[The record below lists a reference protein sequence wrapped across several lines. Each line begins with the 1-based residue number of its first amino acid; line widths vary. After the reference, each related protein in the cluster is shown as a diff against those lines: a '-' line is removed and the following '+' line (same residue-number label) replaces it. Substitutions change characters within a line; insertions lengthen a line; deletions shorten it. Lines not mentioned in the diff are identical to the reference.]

1 MINLKCLI
9 NISNLFY
16 AKGDTIM
23 KSKKLTICLGTIIAI
38 LSLASC
44 GKENNSSTSPS
55 SPSSPT
61 DRPSTPSTPKPSSP
75 KDSTTP
81 SSKEEDPITSFD
93 EVKEKVIALKN
104 TEATSFKMTINSNN
118 SITTYTS
125 EIRANEYLR
134 TKENSTSKEVLFDG
148 YYENFGVAYDLD
160 ITQQSG
166 DSSLSGY
173 GAKYTLGDTVD
184 INNQIITKDY
194 FITSKIESKKNYYYD
209 FNKAINNYLTD
220 KFESQDVTL
229 SNFDVIDAKNKIYLF
244 NAYSEVSYFNNYSY
258 TFQIAFTS
266 NWSLKELTISEK
278 KANEDNW
285 DKETHTPSGT
295 YTTTLTTITDIANDP
310 LEISSFIPT
319 ILGKN
324 VDDYYLKE
332 GCIHDGD
339 VKIVNRKGSTNIAAG
354 DVLNVELD
362 DSIFYLGASNLEI
375 KTSSNTSIINKTEEG
390 WVALAKGTCDVTIGT
405 ALYPN
410 LLTISVTVLD
420 ASEAPASVD
429 YFEGMVTG
437 SSYLDEYGT
446 TISIPSKTGLNQK
459 FELIAGSSSS
469 TSTVYG
475 PFESSFVSS
484 LTVGAFNMM
493 DYTMSTTPY
502 DSGFSFSFTEE
513 TSTKNTGKTAIF
525 MNVNITQSVADG
537 TYNFGITQTG
547 FTSQTTPLGTFSI
560 IIGSSN

>member
-1 MINLKCLI
+1 
-9 NISNLFY
+9 
-16 AKGDTIM
+16 M

-61 DRPSTPSTPKPSSP
+61 DRPTTPSTPKPSSP

-81 SSKEEDPITSFD
+81 SSKEEEPITSFD

-160 ITQQSG
+160 ITQKSG

-173 GAKYTLGDTVD
+173 GNKYTLGDTVD

-244 NAYSEVSYFNNYSY
+244 NAYSEVSYFNKYSY
-258 TFQIAFTS
+258 TFQIAFAS
-266 NWSLKELTISEK
+266 DWSLKELTISEK
-278 KANEDNW
+278 KANKDNW

-375 KTSSNTSIINKTEEG
+375 RASSNTSIINNTEEG
-390 WVALAKGTCDVTIGT
+390 WAALVKGTCDVTIGT
-405 ALYPN
+405 SLYPN

-420 ASEAPASVD
+420 ASEVPASVD

-437 SSYLDEYGT
+437 SSYLDEYGVT
-446 TISIPSKTGLNQK
+446 MTIPNNTGLNQK
-459 FELIAGSSSS
+459 FELIACSSSS
-469 TSTVYG
+469 TSVVYG
-475 PFESSFVSS
+475 PYESSFVSS
-484 LTVGAFNMM
+484 LTVGSFNMI
-493 DYTMSTTPY
+493 DYTMTTTPY

-513 TSTKNTGKTAIF
+513 TSTKKAGKTAIF
-525 MNVNITQSVADG
+525 MNVNIAQSVADG
-537 TYNFGITQTG
+537 TYYFGITQTG

>member
-1 MINLKCLI
+1 
-9 NISNLFY
+9 
-16 AKGDTIM
+16 M

-61 DRPSTPSTPKPSSP
+61 DRPSTPSTPKPSSS

-81 SSKEEDPITSFD
+81 SSKEEEPITSFD

-229 SNFDVIDAKNKIYLF
+229 SSFDVMDAKNKIYLF

-266 NWSLKELTISEK
+266 DWSLKELTISEK

>member
-1 MINLKCLI
+1 
-9 NISNLFY
+9 
-16 AKGDTIM
+16 M

-44 GKENNSSTSPS
+44 GKESNSSTSTS

-61 DRPSTPSTPKPSSP
+61 DRPSTPSTPKPSSS

>member
-1 MINLKCLI
+1 
-9 NISNLFY
+9 
-16 AKGDTIM
+16 M

-44 GKENNSSTSPS
+44 GKENDSSASPS

-61 DRPSTPSTPKPSSP
+61 DRPSTPKPSSP

-81 SSKEEDPITSFD
+81 SSKEEEPITSFD

-160 ITQQSG
+160 ITQKSS

-173 GAKYTLGDTVD
+173 GNKYTLGDTVD

-258 TFQIAFTS
+258 TFQIAFAS
-266 NWSLKELTISEK
+266 DWSLKELTISEK
-278 KANEDNW
+278 RANEDNW
-285 DKETHTPSGT
+285 NKETHTPSGT

-375 KTSSNTSIINKTEEG
+375 KASSNTSIINKTEEEEG
-390 WVALAKGTCDVTIGT
+390 WVALAKGTCNVTIGT

-446 TISIPSKTGLNQK
+446 TISIPSNTRLNQK
-459 FELIAGSSSS
+459 FELIACSSS
-469 TSTVYG
+469 TTSVVYG

-493 DYTMSTTPY
+493 DYTISTTPY
-502 DSGFSFSFTEE
+502 DSVFSFSFTEE
-513 TSTKNTGKTAIF
+513 TSTKKAGKTAIF
-525 MNVNITQSVADG
+525 MNVNIAQFVADG
-537 TYNFGITQTG
+537 TYNFGITQTV

>member
-1 MINLKCLI
+1 
-9 NISNLFY
+9 
-16 AKGDTIM
+16 M
-23 KSKKLTICLGTIIAI
+23 KSKKLTICFSTIIAI

-61 DRPSTPSTPKPSSP
+61 DRPSTPKPSSP

-81 SSKEEDPITSFD
+81 SSKEEEPITSFD

-104 TEATSFKMTINSNN
+104 TEATSFKMTINSNK

-194 FITSKIESKKNYYYD
+194 FITSIIEIKKNYYYD

-266 NWSLKELTISEK
+266 DWSLKELTISEK

-332 GCIHDGD
+332 GCIHEGD

-354 DVLNVELD
+354 DVLNVKLD

-375 KTSSNTSIINKTEEG
+375 KTSSNTSIINHTEEG
-390 WVALAKGTCDVTIGT
+390 WIALAKGTCNVTIGT

-459 FELIAGSSSS
+459 FELIASSSS
-469 TSTVYG
+469 PTSTSVVYG
-475 PFESSFVSS
+475 PYESSFVSS
-484 LTVGAFNMM
+484 LTVGAFNMI
-493 DYTMSTTPY
+493 DYTMATTPY

-513 TSTKNTGKTAIF
+513 TSTKKTGKTAIF
-525 MNVNITQSVADG
+525 MNVNIAQSVADG

-547 FTSQTTPLGTFSI
+547 FTSQTPPLGTFII

>member
-1 MINLKCLI
+1 
-9 NISNLFY
+9 
-16 AKGDTIM
+16 M

-44 GKENNSSTSPS
+44 GKENDSSTSPS

-61 DRPSTPSTPKPSSP
+61 DRPTIPSTPKPSSP

-81 SSKEEDPITSFD
+81 SSKEEEPITSFD
-93 EVKEKVIALKN
+93 EVKEKVKALKN

-160 ITQQSG
+160 ITQKSG

-173 GAKYTLGDTVD
+173 GNKYTLGDTVD

-244 NAYSEVSYFNNYSY
+244 NAYSELSYFNNYSY
-258 TFQIAFTS
+258 TFQIAFAS
-266 NWSLKELTISEK
+266 DWSLKELTISEK

-310 LEISSFIPT
+310 LEISSSIPT

-375 KTSSNTSIINKTEEG
+375 KASSNTSIINNTEEEG

-446 TISIPSKTGLNQK
+446 TISISSNTGLNQK
-459 FELIAGSSSS
+459 FELIACSSS
-469 TSTVYG
+469 TTSVVYG

-493 DYTMSTTPY
+493 DYTISTTPY

-513 TSTKNTGKTAIF
+513 TSTKKTGKTAIF
-525 MNVNITQSVADG
+525 MNVNIAKSIADG

-547 FTSQTTPLGTFSI
+547 FTSQTNPLGTFSI

>member
-1 MINLKCLI
+1 
-9 NISNLFY
+9 
-16 AKGDTIM
+16 M
-23 KSKKLTICLGTIIAI
+23 KSKKLTICFSTIIAI

-61 DRPSTPSTPKPSSP
+61 DRPSTPSTPKPSSS

-81 SSKEEDPITSFD
+81 SSKEEEPITSFD

-173 GAKYTLGDTVD
+173 GNKYTLGDTVD
-184 INNQIITKDY
+184 SNNQIITKDY

-258 TFQIAFTS
+258 TFQIAFKS
-266 NWSLKELTISEK
+266 DWSLKELTISEK
-278 KANEDNW
+278 KAKEDNW

-375 KTSSNTSIINKTEEG
+375 KTSSNTSIINNTEKG

-420 ASEAPASVD
+420 ASEVPASVD

-446 TISIPSKTGLNQK
+446 TISISSNTGLNQK
-459 FELIAGSSSS
+459 FELIACSSSS

-484 LTVGAFNMM
+484 LTVGTFNMM
-493 DYTMSTTPY
+493 DYTISTTPY

-513 TSTKNTGKTAIF
+513 TSTKKTGKTAIF
-525 MNVNITQSVADG
+525 MNVNIAKSVADG
-537 TYNFGITQTG
+537 TYYFGITQTG

>member
-1 MINLKCLI
+1 
-9 NISNLFY
+9 
-16 AKGDTIM
+16 M
-23 KSKKLTICLGTIIAI
+23 KSKKITICLGTIIAI

-44 GKENNSSTSPS
+44 GKENDSSTSPS

-81 SSKEEDPITSFD
+81 SSKEEEPITSFD

-148 YYENFGVAYDLD
+148 YYENLGVAYDLD
-160 ITQQSG
+160 ITQKSG

-173 GAKYTLGDTVD
+173 GNKYTLGDTVD

-244 NAYSEVSYFNNYSY
+244 NAYSELSYFNNYSY
-258 TFQIAFTS
+258 TFQIAFAS
-266 NWSLKELTISEK
+266 DWSLKELTISEK

-354 DVLNVELD
+354 DALNVKLD

-375 KTSSNTSIINKTEEG
+375 KASSNTSIINKTEEEG

-446 TISIPSKTGLNQK
+446 TISISSNTGLNQK
-459 FELIAGSSSS
+459 FELIACSSS
-469 TSTVYG
+469 TTSVVYD

-493 DYTMSTTPY
+493 DYTISTTPY

-513 TSTKNTGKTAIF
+513 TSTKKAGKTAIF
-525 MNVNITQSVADG
+525 MNVNIAQSVADG

>member
-1 MINLKCLI
+1 
-9 NISNLFY
+9 
-16 AKGDTIM
+16 M

-61 DRPSTPSTPKPSSP
+61 DRPSTPSTPKPSSS

-81 SSKEEDPITSFD
+81 SSKEEEPITSFD

-104 TEATSFKMTINSNN
+104 SKATSFKMTINSNN

-125 EIRANEYLR
+125 KIRANEYLR

-184 INNQIITKDY
+184 INNQTITKDY

-266 NWSLKELTISEK
+266 DWSLKELTISEK
-278 KANEDNW
+278 KANKDNW

-354 DVLNVELD
+354 DFLNVELD

-420 ASEAPASVD
+420 ASEVPASVD

-469 TSTVYG
+469 TSVVYG
-475 PFESSFVSS
+475 PYDSSFVSS
-484 LTVGAFNMM
+484 LTVGAFDMIN
-493 DYTMSTTPY
+493 YTMATTPY

-525 MNVNITQSVADG
+525 MNVNIAQSVADG

>member
-1 MINLKCLI
+1 
-9 NISNLFY
+9 
-16 AKGDTIM
+16 M

-44 GKENNSSTSPS
+44 GKENDSSTSPS

-61 DRPSTPSTPKPSSP
+61 DRPTTPSTPKPSSP

-81 SSKEEDPITSFD
+81 SSKEEEPITSFD

-160 ITQQSG
+160 ITQKSG

-173 GAKYTLGDTVD
+173 GNKYTLGDTVD

-244 NAYSEVSYFNNYSY
+244 NAYSEVSYFNKYSY
-258 TFQIAFTS
+258 TFQIAFAS
-266 NWSLKELTISEK
+266 DWSLKELTISEK

-285 DKETHTPSGT
+285 NKETHTPSGT

-354 DVLNVELD
+354 DALNVKLD

-375 KTSSNTSIINKTEEG
+375 KASSNTSIINKTEEEG

-420 ASEAPASVD
+420 ASEVPASVD

-446 TISIPSKTGLNQK
+446 TISIPGNTGLNQK
-459 FELIAGSSSS
+459 FELIACSSS
-469 TSTVYG
+469 TTSVVYG

-493 DYTMSTTPY
+493 DYTISTTPY

-513 TSTKNTGKTAIF
+513 TSTKKAGKTAIF
-525 MNVNITQSVADG
+525 MNVNIAQSVADG

>member
-1 MINLKCLI
+1 
-9 NISNLFY
+9 
-16 AKGDTIM
+16 
-23 KSKKLTICLGTIIAI
+23 
-38 LSLASC
+38 
-44 GKENNSSTSPS
+44 
-55 SPSSPT
+55 
-61 DRPSTPSTPKPSSP
+61 
-75 KDSTTP
+75 
-81 SSKEEDPITSFD
+81 
-93 EVKEKVIALKN
+93 
-104 TEATSFKMTINSNN
+104 MTINSNN

-160 ITQQSG
+160 ITQKSG

-173 GAKYTLGDTVD
+173 GTKYTLGDTVD
-184 INNQIITKDY
+184 SNNQIITKDY

-244 NAYSEVSYFNNYSY
+244 NAYSEVSYFNKYSY
-258 TFQIAFTS
+258 TFQITFAS
-266 NWSLKELTISEK
+266 DWSLKELTISEK

-354 DVLNVELD
+354 DVLNVKLD

-375 KTSSNTSIINKTEEG
+375 KASSNTSIINKTEEEG
-390 WVALAKGTCDVTIGT
+390 WVALAKGTCDVTIGIS
-405 ALYPN
+405 LYPN

-420 ASEAPASVD
+420 ASEVPASVD

-446 TISIPSKTGLNQK
+446 TISIPGNTGLNQK
-459 FELIAGSSSS
+459 FELIACSSS
-469 TSTVYG
+469 TTSVVYG
-475 PFESSFVSS
+475 PFESSFVTS

-493 DYTMSTTPY
+493 DYTISTTPY

-513 TSTKNTGKTAIF
+513 TSTKKAGKTAIF
-525 MNVNITQSVADG
+525 MNVNIAQSVADG

>member
-1 MINLKCLI
+1 
-9 NISNLFY
+9 
-16 AKGDTIM
+16 M
-23 KSKKLTICLGTIIAI
+23 KSKKLTICFSTIIAI

-44 GKENNSSTSPS
+44 GKESNSSTSPS

-61 DRPSTPSTPKPSSP
+61 DRPSTPSTPKPSSS

-93 EVKEKVIALKN
+93 EVKEKVKALKN

-229 SNFDVIDAKNKIYLF
+229 SSFDVMDAKNKIYLF

-266 NWSLKELTISEK
+266 DWSLKELTISEK

-354 DVLNVELD
+354 DFLNVELD

-420 ASEAPASVD
+420 ASEVPASVD

-469 TSTVYG
+469 TSVVYG

-484 LTVGAFNMM
+484 LTIGAFNMI
-493 DYTMSTTPY
+493 DYTMATTPY

-513 TSTKNTGKTAIF
+513 TSTKKTGKTAIF
-525 MNVNITQSVADG
+525 MNVNIAQSIADG

>member
-1 MINLKCLI
+1 
-9 NISNLFY
+9 
-16 AKGDTIM
+16 M

-44 GKENNSSTSPS
+44 GKENDSSASPS

-81 SSKEEDPITSFD
+81 SSKEEEPITSFD

-160 ITQQSG
+160 ITQKSG

-173 GAKYTLGDTVD
+173 GNKYTLGDKVD

-244 NAYSEVSYFNNYSY
+244 NAYSELSYFNNYSY
-258 TFQIAFTS
+258 TFQIAFAS
-266 NWSLKELTISEK
+266 DWSLKELTISEK

-375 KTSSNTSIINKTEEG
+375 KASSNTSIINKTEEEG

-446 TISIPSKTGLNQK
+446 TISISSNTGLNQK
-459 FELIAGSSSS
+459 FELIACSSSP
-469 TSTVYG
+469 TSVVYG

-493 DYTMSTTPY
+493 DYTISTTPY

-513 TSTKNTGKTAIF
+513 TSTKKAGKTAIF
-525 MNVNITQSVADG
+525 MNVNIAQSVADE

>member
-1 MINLKCLI
+1 
-9 NISNLFY
+9 
-16 AKGDTIM
+16 M
-23 KSKKLTICLGTIIAI
+23 KSKKLTICFSTIIAI

-44 GKENNSSTSPS
+44 GKESNSSTSPS

-285 DKETHTPSGT
+285 DKETHTPSGI

>member
-1 MINLKCLI
+1 
-9 NISNLFY
+9 
-16 AKGDTIM
+16 M

-61 DRPSTPSTPKPSSP
+61 DRPSTPSTPKPSSS

-81 SSKEEDPITSFD
+81 SSKEEEPITSFD

-173 GAKYTLGDTVD
+173 GNKYTLGDTVD
-184 INNQIITKDY
+184 SNNQIITKDY

-229 SNFDVIDAKNKIYLF
+229 SSFDMIDAKNKIYLF

-258 TFQIAFTS
+258 TFQIAFKS
-266 NWSLKELTISEK
+266 DWSLKELTISEK

-354 DVLNVELD
+354 DFLNVELN

-420 ASEAPASVD
+420 ASEVPASVD

-446 TISIPSKTGLNQK
+446 TISIPSNTGLNQK
-459 FELIAGSSSS
+459 FELIACSSSS

-493 DYTMSTTPY
+493 DYTISTTPY

-513 TSTKNTGKTAIF
+513 TSTKKTGKTAIF
-525 MNVNITQSVADG
+525 MNVNIAKSVADG

>member
-1 MINLKCLI
+1 
-9 NISNLFY
+9 
-16 AKGDTIM
+16 M

-44 GKENNSSTSPS
+44 GKENNSSTSTS

-81 SSKEEDPITSFD
+81 SSKEEEPITSFD

-173 GAKYTLGDTVD
+173 GTKYTLGDTVD
-184 INNQIITKDY
+184 INNQIITKDD

-229 SNFDVIDAKNKIYLF
+229 SNFDVIGAKNKIYLF

-266 NWSLKELTISEK
+266 DWSLKELTISEK

-354 DVLNVELD
+354 DFLNVELD

-437 SSYLDEYGT
+437 SSYLNEYGT
-446 TISIPSKTGLNQK
+446 TISIPSNKGLNQR
-459 FELIAGSSSS
+459 FELIACSSSS
-469 TSTVYG
+469 TSAVYG
-475 PFESSFVSS
+475 PYDSSFVSS
-484 LTVGAFNMM
+484 LTVGAFDMIN
-493 DYTMSTTPY
+493 YTMATTPY

-525 MNVNITQSVADG
+525 MNVNIAQSVADG

>member
-1 MINLKCLI
+1 
-9 NISNLFY
+9 
-16 AKGDTIM
+16 M

-44 GKENNSSTSPS
+44 GKENDSSTSPS

-61 DRPSTPSTPKPSSP
+61 DRPTTPSTPKPSSP

-81 SSKEEDPITSFD
+81 SSKEEEPITSFD

-160 ITQQSG
+160 ITQKSG

-173 GAKYTLGDTVD
+173 GNKYTLGDTVD

-244 NAYSEVSYFNNYSY
+244 NAYSEVSYFNKYSY
-258 TFQIAFTS
+258 TFQIAFAS
-266 NWSLKELTISEK
+266 DWSLKELTISEK

-310 LEISSFIPT
+310 LEISSSIPT

-354 DVLNVELD
+354 DALNVKLD

-375 KTSSNTSIINKTEEG
+375 KASSNTSIINKTEEEG
-390 WVALAKGTCDVTIGT
+390 WVALTKGTCDVTIGT

-420 ASEAPASVD
+420 ASEVPASVD

-446 TISIPSKTGLNQK
+446 TISIPGNTGLNQK
-459 FELIAGSSSS
+459 FELIACSSS
-469 TSTVYG
+469 TTSVVYG

-493 DYTMSTTPY
+493 DYTISTTPY

-513 TSTKNTGKTAIF
+513 TSTKKAGKTAIF
-525 MNVNITQSVADG
+525 MNVNIAQSVADG

>member
-1 MINLKCLI
+1 
-9 NISNLFY
+9 
-16 AKGDTIM
+16 M

-44 GKENNSSTSPS
+44 GKENDSSASPS

-81 SSKEEDPITSFD
+81 SSKEEEPITSFD
-93 EVKEKVIALKN
+93 EVKEKVKALKN

-160 ITQQSG
+160 ITQKSG

-173 GAKYTLGDTVD
+173 GNKYTLGDKVD

-244 NAYSEVSYFNNYSY
+244 NAYSELSYFNNYSY
-258 TFQIAFTS
+258 TFQIAFAS
-266 NWSLKELTISEK
+266 DWSLKELTISEK

-375 KTSSNTSIINKTEEG
+375 KASSNTSIINNTEEEG

-446 TISIPSKTGLNQK
+446 TISISSNTGLNQK
-459 FELIAGSSSS
+459 FELIACSSS
-469 TSTVYG
+469 TTSVVYG

-493 DYTMSTTPY
+493 DYTISTNPY

-513 TSTKNTGKTAIF
+513 TSTKKAGKTAIF
-525 MNVNITQSVADG
+525 MNVNIAKSVADG

>member
-1 MINLKCLI
+1 
-9 NISNLFY
+9 
-16 AKGDTIM
+16 M
-23 KSKKLTICLGTIIAI
+23 KSKKLTICFSTIIAI

-61 DRPSTPSTPKPSSP
+61 DRPSTPSTPKPSST

-81 SSKEEDPITSFD
+81 SSKEEEPITSFD

-229 SNFDVIDAKNKIYLF
+229 SNFGVMDAKNKIYLF

-266 NWSLKELTISEK
+266 DWSLKELTISEK

-295 YTTTLTTITDIANDP
+295 HTTTLTTITDIANDP

-324 VDDYYLKE
+324 VDDYFLKE

-446 TISIPSKTGLNQK
+446 TISIPSNTGLNQK
-459 FELIAGSSSS
+459 FELIACSSSS
-469 TSTVYG
+469 TSVVYG
-475 PFESSFVSS
+475 PYESSFVSS
-484 LTVGAFNMM
+484 LTVGAFNMI
-493 DYTMSTTPY
+493 DFTMATTPY

-513 TSTKNTGKTAIF
+513 TSTKKTGKTAIF
-525 MNVNITQSVADG
+525 INVNITQSVADG
-537 TYNFGITQTG
+537 TYYFGITQTG

>member
-1 MINLKCLI
+1 
-9 NISNLFY
+9 
-16 AKGDTIM
+16 M

-81 SSKEEDPITSFD
+81 SSKEEEPITSFD

-104 TEATSFKMTINSNN
+104 TEATSFKITINSNN

-173 GAKYTLGDTVD
+173 GNKYTLGDTVD
-184 INNQIITKDY
+184 SNNQIITKDY

-229 SNFDVIDAKNKIYLF
+229 SDFDVMDAKNKIYLF
-244 NAYSEVSYFNNYSY
+244 NAYSELSYFNNYSY
-258 TFQIAFTS
+258 TFQIAFAS
-266 NWSLKELTISEK
+266 DWSLKELTISEK

-354 DVLNVELD
+354 DSLNVKLD

-375 KTSSNTSIINKTEEG
+375 KASSNTSIINKNEEEG

-429 YFEGMVTG
+429 NFEGMVTG

-446 TISIPSKTGLNQK
+446 TISIPSNTGLNQK
-459 FELIAGSSSS
+459 FELIACSSSS
-469 TSTVYG
+469 TSAVYG
-475 PFESSFVSS
+475 PYESSFVSS

-493 DYTMSTTPY
+493 DYTISTTPY

-513 TSTKNTGKTAIF
+513 TSTKKTGKTAIF
-525 MNVNITQSVADG
+525 MNVNIAKSVADG

>member
-1 MINLKCLI
+1 
-9 NISNLFY
+9 
-16 AKGDTIM
+16 M
-23 KSKKLTICLGTIIAI
+23 KSKKLTICFSTIIAI

-44 GKENNSSTSPS
+44 GKESNSSTSPS

-61 DRPSTPSTPKPSSP
+61 DRPSTPSTPKPSSS

-125 EIRANEYLR
+125 EIKANEYLR
-134 TKENSTSKEVLFDG
+134 TKENNTSKEVLFDG

-266 NWSLKELTISEK
+266 DWSLKELTISEK

-437 SSYLDEYGT
+437 SSHLDKYGT
-446 TISIPSKTGLNQK
+446 TISIPSNKGLNQR
-459 FELIAGSSSS
+459 FELIACSSSS
-469 TSTVYG
+469 TSAVYG
-475 PFESSFVSS
+475 PYDSSFVSS
-484 LTVGAFNMM
+484 LTVGAFDMIN
-493 DYTMSTTPY
+493 YTMATTPY

-537 TYNFGITQTG
+537 TYYFGITQTG

>member
-1 MINLKCLI
+1 
-9 NISNLFY
+9 
-16 AKGDTIM
+16 M

-61 DRPSTPSTPKPSSP
+61 DRPSTPKPSSS

-81 SSKEEDPITSFD
+81 SSKEEEPITSFD

-148 YYENFGVAYDLD
+148 YYENLGVAYDLD

-173 GAKYTLGDTVD
+173 GTKYTLGDTVD

-209 FNKAINNYLTD
+209 FNKAINNYLID

-229 SNFDVIDAKNKIYLF
+229 SSFDVIDAKNKIYLF

-266 NWSLKELTISEK
+266 DWSLKELTISEK

-332 GCIHDGD
+332 GCIRNGD

-420 ASEAPASVD
+420 ASEVPASVD

-446 TISIPSKTGLNQK
+446 TISIPSNTGLNQR
-459 FELIAGSSSS
+459 FELIACSSSS
-469 TSTVYG
+469 TSAVYG

-513 TSTKNTGKTAIF
+513 TSTKKTGKTAIF
-525 MNVNITQSVADG
+525 MNVNIAKSVADG

-547 FTSQTTPLGTFSI
+547 FTSQTNPLGTFSI

>member
-1 MINLKCLI
+1 
-9 NISNLFY
+9 
-16 AKGDTIM
+16 M

-44 GKENNSSTSPS
+44 GKENDSSASPS

-81 SSKEEDPITSFD
+81 SSKEEPITSFD

-134 TKENSTSKEVLFDG
+134 TKENNTSKEVLFDG

-173 GAKYTLGDTVD
+173 GTKYTLGDTVD

-244 NAYSEVSYFNNYSY
+244 NAYSELSYFNNYSY
-258 TFQIAFTS
+258 TFQIAFAS
-266 NWSLKELTISEK
+266 DWSLKELTISEK

-375 KTSSNTSIINKTEEG
+375 KASSNTSIINKTEEEG

-446 TISIPSKTGLNQK
+446 TISISSNTGLNQK
-459 FELIAGSSSS
+459 FELIACSSS
-469 TSTVYG
+469 TTSVVYG

-493 DYTMSTTPY
+493 DYTISTTPY

-513 TSTKNTGKTAIF
+513 TSTKKAGKTAIF
-525 MNVNITQSVADG
+525 MNVNIAKSVADG

>member
-1 MINLKCLI
+1 
-9 NISNLFY
+9 
-16 AKGDTIM
+16 M

-44 GKENNSSTSPS
+44 GKENDSSASPS

-81 SSKEEDPITSFD
+81 SSKEEEPITSFD

-148 YYENFGVAYDLD
+148 YYENLGVAYDLD
-160 ITQQSG
+160 ITQKSG

-173 GAKYTLGDTVD
+173 GNKYTLGDKVD

-229 SNFDVIDAKNKIYLF
+229 SNFDVMDAKNKIYLF

-258 TFQIAFTS
+258 TFQIAFAS
-266 NWSLKELTISEK
+266 DWSLKELTISEK

-354 DVLNVELD
+354 DALNVKLD

-375 KTSSNTSIINKTEEG
+375 KASSNTSIINKTEEEG

-437 SSYLDEYGT
+437 SSYLNKDGT
-446 TISIPSKTGLNQK
+446 TISIPSNTGLNQK
-459 FELIAGSSSS
+459 FELIACSSSS
-469 TSTVYG
+469 TSAVYG

-493 DYTMSTTPY
+493 DYTISTTPY

-513 TSTKNTGKTAIF
+513 TSTKKAGKTAIF
-525 MNVNITQSVADG
+525 MNVNIAQSVADG

>member
-1 MINLKCLI
+1 
-9 NISNLFY
+9 
-16 AKGDTIM
+16 M

-61 DRPSTPSTPKPSSP
+61 DRPSTPSTPKPSSS

-81 SSKEEDPITSFD
+81 SSKEEEPITSFD

-229 SNFDVIDAKNKIYLF
+229 SSFDVMDAKNKIYLF

-266 NWSLKELTISEK
+266 DWSLKELTISEK

-354 DVLNVELD
+354 DFLNVELD

-446 TISIPSKTGLNQK
+446 TISIPSNTGLNQK
-459 FELIAGSSSS
+459 FELIACSSS
-469 TSTVYG
+469 TTSTICG

-493 DYTMSTTPY
+493 DYTMATTPY

-513 TSTKNTGKTAIF
+513 TSTKKTGKTAIF
-525 MNVNITQSVADG
+525 MNVNIAQSVDDG

>member
-1 MINLKCLI
+1 
-9 NISNLFY
+9 
-16 AKGDTIM
+16 M
-23 KSKKLTICLGTIIAI
+23 KSKKLTICFSTIIAI

-44 GKENNSSTSPS
+44 GNENNSSTSPS

-81 SSKEEDPITSFD
+81 SSKEEEPITSFD

-184 INNQIITKDY
+184 INNQIITKDF

-229 SNFDVIDAKNKIYLF
+229 SSFDVMDAKNKIYLF

-258 TFQIAFTS
+258 TFQLAFKS
-266 NWSLKELTISEK
+266 DWSLKELTISEK

-354 DVLNVELD
+354 DFLNVELD

-375 KTSSNTSIINKTEEG
+375 KASSNTSIINKTEEG
-390 WVALAKGTCDVTIGT
+390 WIALAKGTCDVTIGT

-446 TISIPSKTGLNQK
+446 TISISSNTGLNQK
-459 FELIAGSSSS
+459 FELIACSSST

-513 TSTKNTGKTAIF
+513 TSTQKTGKTAIF
-525 MNVNITQSVADG
+525 MNVNIAKSVADG
-537 TYNFGITQTG
+537 TYYFGITQTG

>member
-1 MINLKCLI
+1 
-9 NISNLFY
+9 
-16 AKGDTIM
+16 M

-229 SNFDVIDAKNKIYLF
+229 SSFDVMDAKNKIYLF

-266 NWSLKELTISEK
+266 DWSLKELTISEK

>member
-1 MINLKCLI
+1 
-9 NISNLFY
+9 
-16 AKGDTIM
+16 M

-44 GKENNSSTSPS
+44 EKENNSSTSPS

-61 DRPSTPSTPKPSSP
+61 DRPSTPKPSSP

-81 SSKEEDPITSFD
+81 SSKEEEPITSFD

-173 GAKYTLGDTVD
+173 GTKYTLGDTVD
-184 INNQIITKDY
+184 INNQIITKDD

-266 NWSLKELTISEK
+266 DWSLKELTISEK

-324 VDDYYLKE
+324 VDDYFLKE

-375 KTSSNTSIINKTEEG
+375 KTSSNTSIINKIEEG

-420 ASEAPASVD
+420 ASEVPASVD
-429 YFEGMVTG
+429 YFEGIVTG

-446 TISIPSKTGLNQK
+446 TISIPSNTGLNQK
-459 FELIAGSSSS
+459 FELIACSSST

-484 LTVGAFNMM
+484 LTVGALNMI
-493 DYTMSTTPY
+493 DYTMATTPY
-502 DSGFSFSFTEE
+502 DSGLSFSFTEE
-513 TSTKNTGKTAIF
+513 TSTKKTGKTAIF
-525 MNVNITQSVADG
+525 MNVNIAQSVADG

>member
-1 MINLKCLI
+1 
-9 NISNLFY
+9 
-16 AKGDTIM
+16 M

-61 DRPSTPSTPKPSSP
+61 DRPSTPSTPKPSSS

-81 SSKEEDPITSFD
+81 SSKEEEPITSFD

-148 YYENFGVAYDLD
+148 YYENLGVAYDLD

-173 GAKYTLGDTVD
+173 GTKYTLGDTVD
-184 INNQIITKDY
+184 INSQIITKDY

-209 FNKAINNYLTD
+209 FNKAINNYLID

-229 SNFDVIDAKNKIYLF
+229 SSFDVIDAKNKIYLF

-266 NWSLKELTISEK
+266 DWSLKELTISEK

-420 ASEAPASVD
+420 ASEVPASVD

-446 TISIPSKTGLNQK
+446 TISIPSNTGLNQK
-459 FELIAGSSSS
+459 FELIACSSSS

-475 PFESSFVSS
+475 PYESSFVSS
-484 LTVGAFNMM
+484 LTIGAFNMM

-513 TSTKNTGKTAIF
+513 TSTKKTGKTAIF
-525 MNVNITQSVADG
+525 MNVNIAKSVADG

-547 FTSQTTPLGTFSI
+547 FTSQTNPLGTFSI

>member
-1 MINLKCLI
+1 
-9 NISNLFY
+9 
-16 AKGDTIM
+16 M

-44 GKENNSSTSPS
+44 GKENDSSTSPS

-61 DRPSTPSTPKPSSP
+61 DRPTTPSTPKPSSP

-81 SSKEEDPITSFD
+81 SSKEEEPITSFD
-93 EVKEKVIALKN
+93 EVKEKVKALKN

-160 ITQQSG
+160 ITQKSG

-173 GAKYTLGDTVD
+173 GNKYTLGDTVD

-244 NAYSEVSYFNNYSY
+244 NAYSELSYFNNYSY
-258 TFQIAFTS
+258 TFQIAFAS
-266 NWSLKELTISEK
+266 DWSLKELTISEK

-375 KTSSNTSIINKTEEG
+375 KASSNTSIINKTEEEG

-420 ASEAPASVD
+420 ASEVPASVD

-446 TISIPSKTGLNQK
+446 TISISSNTGLNQK
-459 FELIAGSSSS
+459 FELIACSSS
-469 TSTVYG
+469 TTSVVYG

-493 DYTMSTTPY
+493 DYTISTTPY

-513 TSTKNTGKTAIF
+513 TSTKKAGKTAIF
-525 MNVNITQSVADG
+525 MNVNIAKSVADG

>member
-1 MINLKCLI
+1 
-9 NISNLFY
+9 
-16 AKGDTIM
+16 M

-61 DRPSTPSTPKPSSP
+61 DRPSTPSTPKPSSS

-81 SSKEEDPITSFD
+81 SSKEEEPITSFD

-104 TEATSFKMTINSNN
+104 SKATSFKMTINSNN

-184 INNQIITKDY
+184 INKQKITKDY

>member
-1 MINLKCLI
+1 
-9 NISNLFY
+9 
-16 AKGDTIM
+16 M

-44 GKENNSSTSPS
+44 GKENDSSASPS
-55 SPSSPT
+55 SPSIPT

-81 SSKEEDPITSFD
+81 SSKEEEPITSFD

-148 YYENFGVAYDLD
+148 YYENLGVAYDLD
-160 ITQQSG
+160 ITQKSG

-173 GAKYTLGDTVD
+173 GNKYTLGDTVD

-209 FNKAINNYLTD
+209 FNKAINNYLID

-244 NAYSEVSYFNNYSY
+244 NAYSELSYFNNYSY
-258 TFQIAFTS
+258 TFQIAFAS
-266 NWSLKELTISEK
+266 DWSLKELTISEK

-375 KTSSNTSIINKTEEG
+375 KASSNTSIINKTEEEG

-437 SSYLDEYGT
+437 SSYLNKDGT
-446 TISIPSKTGLNQK
+446 TISIPSNTGLNQK
-459 FELIAGSSSS
+459 FELIACSSSS
-469 TSTVYG
+469 TSAVYG

-513 TSTKNTGKTAIF
+513 TSTKKAGKTAIF
-525 MNVNITQSVADG
+525 MNVNIAQSVADG

>member
-1 MINLKCLI
+1 
-9 NISNLFY
+9 
-16 AKGDTIM
+16 M

-44 GKENNSSTSPS
+44 GKENDSSASPS

-61 DRPSTPSTPKPSSP
+61 DRPSTPSTPKPSSS

-81 SSKEEDPITSFD
+81 SSKEEEPITSFD

-160 ITQQSG
+160 ITQKSG

-173 GAKYTLGDTVD
+173 GNKYTLGDKVD

-220 KFESQDVTL
+220 KFESQDVTF
-229 SNFDVIDAKNKIYLF
+229 SNFDVMDAKNKIYLF

-258 TFQIAFTS
+258 TFQIAFAS
-266 NWSLKELTISEK
+266 DWSLKELTISEK

-375 KTSSNTSIINKTEEG
+375 KASSNTSIINNTEEEG

-446 TISIPSKTGLNQK
+446 TISIPSNTGLNQK
-459 FELIAGSSSS
+459 FELIACSSS
-469 TSTVYG
+469 TTSVVYG

-493 DYTMSTTPY
+493 DYTISTTPY

-513 TSTKNTGKTAIF
+513 TSTKKAGKTAIF
-525 MNVNITQSVADG
+525 MNVNIAQSVADG

-560 IIGSSN
+560 IIDSSN

>member
-1 MINLKCLI
+1 
-9 NISNLFY
+9 
-16 AKGDTIM
+16 M
-23 KSKKLTICLGTIIAI
+23 KSKKLTICFSTIIAI

-44 GKENNSSTSPS
+44 GKESNSSTSPS

-61 DRPSTPSTPKPSSP
+61 DRPSTPSTPKPSSS

-104 TEATSFKMTINSNN
+104 SEATSFKMTINSNN

-125 EIRANEYLR
+125 KIRANEYLR

-266 NWSLKELTISEK
+266 DWSLKELTISEK

-493 DYTMSTTPY
+493 DYTMATTPY

-537 TYNFGITQTG
+537 TYYFGITQTG

>member
-1 MINLKCLI
+1 
-9 NISNLFY
+9 
-16 AKGDTIM
+16 M

-61 DRPSTPSTPKPSSP
+61 DRPSTPSTPKPSSS

-81 SSKEEDPITSFD
+81 SSKEEEPITSFD

-266 NWSLKELTISEK
+266 DWSLKELTISEK

-354 DVLNVELD
+354 DFLNVELD

>member
-1 MINLKCLI
+1 
-9 NISNLFY
+9 
-16 AKGDTIM
+16 M
-23 KSKKLTICLGTIIAI
+23 KSKKLTICFSTIIAI

-44 GKENNSSTSPS
+44 GKESNSSTSPS

-61 DRPSTPSTPKPSSP
+61 DRPSTPSTPKPSSS

-93 EVKEKVIALKN
+93 EVKEKVKALKN

-229 SNFDVIDAKNKIYLF
+229 SSFDVMDAKNKIYLF

-266 NWSLKELTISEK
+266 DWSLKELTISEK

-354 DVLNVELD
+354 DFLNVELD

-446 TISIPSKTGLNQK
+446 TISIPSNTGLNQK
-459 FELIAGSSSS
+459 FELIACSSSS

-475 PFESSFVSS
+475 PFDSSFVSS
-484 LTVGAFNMM
+484 LTVGAFDMIN
-493 DYTMSTTPY
+493 YTMATTPY

-525 MNVNITQSVADG
+525 MNVNIAQSVADG
-537 TYNFGITQTG
+537 TYYFGITQTG

>member
-1 MINLKCLI
+1 M
-9 NISNLFY
+9 
-16 AKGDTIM
+16 
-23 KSKKLTICLGTIIAI
+23 
-38 LSLASC
+38 
-44 GKENNSSTSPS
+44 
-55 SPSSPT
+55 
-61 DRPSTPSTPKPSSP
+61 
-75 KDSTTP
+75 
-81 SSKEEDPITSFD
+81 
-93 EVKEKVIALKN
+93 
-104 TEATSFKMTINSNN
+104 
-118 SITTYTS
+118 
-125 EIRANEYLR
+125 
-134 TKENSTSKEVLFDG
+134 
-148 YYENFGVAYDLD
+148 
-160 ITQQSG
+160 
-166 DSSLSGY
+166 
-173 GAKYTLGDTVD
+173 
-184 INNQIITKDY
+184 
-194 FITSKIESKKNYYYD
+194 
-209 FNKAINNYLTD
+209 TD

-229 SNFDVIDAKNKIYLF
+229 SSFDVIDAKNKIYLF

-266 NWSLKELTISEK
+266 DWSLKELTISEK

-324 VDDYYLKE
+324 IDDYYLKE

-354 DVLNVELD
+354 DFLNVELD

-375 KTSSNTSIINKTEEG
+375 KTSSNTYIINKTEEG

-420 ASEAPASVD
+420 ASEVPASVD
-429 YFEGMVTG
+429 YFEGIVTG

-469 TSTVYG
+469 TSVVYG
-475 PFESSFVSS
+475 PYDSSFVSS
-484 LTVGAFNMM
+484 LTVGAFDMIN
-493 DYTMSTTPY
+493 YTMATTPY
-502 DSGFSFSFTEE
+502 DSGFSFYFTEE

-525 MNVNITQSVADG
+525 MNVNIAQSVADG
-537 TYNFGITQTG
+537 TYYFGITQTG

>member
-1 MINLKCLI
+1 
-9 NISNLFY
+9 
-16 AKGDTIM
+16 M

-61 DRPSTPSTPKPSSP
+61 DRPTTPSTPKPSSP

-81 SSKEEDPITSFD
+81 SSKEEEPITSFD

-160 ITQQSG
+160 ITQKSG

-173 GAKYTLGDTVD
+173 GNKYTLGDTVD

-244 NAYSEVSYFNNYSY
+244 NAYSEVSYFNKYSY
-258 TFQIAFTS
+258 TFQIAFAS
-266 NWSLKELTISEK
+266 DWSLKELTISEK

-310 LEISSFIPT
+310 LEISSSIPT

-354 DVLNVELD
+354 DALNVKLD

-375 KTSSNTSIINKTEEG
+375 KASSNTSIINKTEEEG

-446 TISIPSKTGLNQK
+446 TISIPGNTGLNQK
-459 FELIAGSSSS
+459 FELIACSSS
-469 TSTVYG
+469 TTSVVYG

-493 DYTMSTTPY
+493 DYTISTTPY

-513 TSTKNTGKTAIF
+513 TSTKKAGKTTIF
-525 MNVNITQSVADG
+525 MNVNIAQSVADG

>member
-1 MINLKCLI
+1 
-9 NISNLFY
+9 
-16 AKGDTIM
+16 M
-23 KSKKLTICLGTIIAI
+23 KSKKLTICFSTIIAI

-44 GKENNSSTSPS
+44 GKQNNSSTSPS

-61 DRPSTPSTPKPSSP
+61 DRPSTPSTPKPSSS

-81 SSKEEDPITSFD
+81 SSKEEEPITSFD

-173 GAKYTLGDTVD
+173 GAKYTLRDTVD

-266 NWSLKELTISEK
+266 DWSLKELTISEK

-332 GCIHDGD
+332 GYIHDGD

-354 DVLNVELD
+354 DFLNVELD

-437 SSYLDEYGT
+437 SSYLYEYGT
-446 TISIPSKTGLNQK
+446 TISIPSNTGLNQK
-459 FELIAGSSSS
+459 FELIACSSST

-493 DYTMSTTPY
+493 DYTMATTPY

-513 TSTKNTGKTAIF
+513 TSTKKTGKTAIF
-525 MNVNITQSVADG
+525 MNVNIAQSVDDG

>member
-1 MINLKCLI
+1 M
-9 NISNLFY
+9 
-16 AKGDTIM
+16 
-23 KSKKLTICLGTIIAI
+23 
-38 LSLASC
+38 
-44 GKENNSSTSPS
+44 
-55 SPSSPT
+55 
-61 DRPSTPSTPKPSSP
+61 
-75 KDSTTP
+75 
-81 SSKEEDPITSFD
+81 
-93 EVKEKVIALKN
+93 
-104 TEATSFKMTINSNN
+104 
-118 SITTYTS
+118 
-125 EIRANEYLR
+125 
-134 TKENSTSKEVLFDG
+134 
-148 YYENFGVAYDLD
+148 
-160 ITQQSG
+160 
-166 DSSLSGY
+166 
-173 GAKYTLGDTVD
+173 
-184 INNQIITKDY
+184 
-194 FITSKIESKKNYYYD
+194 
-209 FNKAINNYLTD
+209 
-220 KFESQDVTL
+220 
-229 SNFDVIDAKNKIYLF
+229 
-244 NAYSEVSYFNNYSY
+244 
-258 TFQIAFTS
+258 
-266 NWSLKELTISEK
+266 TISEK

-324 VDDYYLKE
+324 VDDYFLKE
-332 GCIHDGD
+332 GYIHDGD

-375 KTSSNTSIINKTEEG
+375 KTSSNTSIINNTEEG

-420 ASEAPASVD
+420 ASEVPASVD
-429 YFEGMVTG
+429 YFEGIVTG

-469 TSTVYG
+469 TSVVYG
-475 PFESSFVSS
+475 PYDSSFVSS
-484 LTVGAFNMM
+484 LTVGAFDMINH
-493 DYTMSTTPY
+493 TMATTPY

-525 MNVNITQSVADG
+525 MNVNIAQSVADG